1 MDHRQLAFLC
11 ALARERHFGRAAVAC
26 NVTQPTLSARIKQ
39 LEEELGTP
47 LIRRGR
53 RFEGLT
59 AEGERVLKHARM
71 ILDEFDALRSEL
83 DADVPIFGRLSI
95 GSVPSALEEAT
106 AFMPRLRKAH
116 PGLAVML
123 RELPTGALAQGLETG
138 QLDIA
143 LGYLDSP
150 AMAGFAHR
158 PLYQEFPA
166 LVASPQHFQI
176 PERPEWNDLTR
187 YPLCLLTPEMQ
198 QRRLLDA
205 HLLDSGLA
213 VSPLFETDSIATLG
227 ELLHGGLGVTVLSDR
242 LVPQWASMNLAVRRL
257 PGSGAR
263 MGLLWRAGH
272 PRNRHLEAAL
282 EVWRGAIAERG
293 AA

>member
-11 ALARERHFGRAAVAC
+11 ALARERHFGRAAAAC
-26 NVTQPTLSARIKQ
+26 HVTQPTLSARIKQ

-59 AEGERVLKHARM
+59 AEGERVLKHARL

-83 DADVPIFGRLSI
+83 DGNAPVFGRLSV
-95 GSVPSALEEAT
+95 GAVPSALQDAA
-106 AFMPRLRKAH
+106 AFVPRLRRTH
-116 PGLAVML
+116 PGLSVTL
-123 RELPTGALAQGLETG
+123 RELASGALAQGLETG
-138 QLDIA
+138 DLDLA

-158 PLYQEFPA
+158 PLYQEYPT
-166 LVASPQHFQI
+166 LVAARDHFEL
-176 PERPEWNDLTR
+176 PRHPEWSDLAHF
-187 YPLCLLTPEMQ
+187 PLCLLTPEMQ

-213 VSPLFETDSIATLG
+213 VAPLVETDSIATLG
-227 ELLHGGLGVTVLSDR
+227 EMLCSGVGVTVLSDR
-242 LVPQWASMNLAVRRL
+242 LVSQWALLNLDVRRL
-257 PGSGAR
+257 PGGGAR

-282 EVWRGAIAERG
+282 EVWRGE
-293 AA
+293 AAGG

>member
-11 ALARERHFGRAAVAC
+11 ALARERHFGRAAAAC
-26 NVTQPTLSARIKQ
+26 HVTQPTLSARIKQ

-59 AEGERVLKHARM
+59 AEGERVLKHARL

-83 DADVPIFGRLSI
+83 DVDAPVFGRLSI
-95 GSVPSALEEAT
+95 GSVPSALDEAT
-106 AFMPRLRKAH
+106 AFLPRLRQAH
-116 PGLAVML
+116 PGLAVTL
-123 RELPTGALAQGLETG
+123 RELATGALAQGLETG
-138 QLDIA
+138 ELDLA

-158 PLYQEFPA
+158 PLYREYPA
-166 LVASPQHFQI
+166 LVASREHFEL
-176 PERPEWNDLTR
+176 PERPEWRDLTR
-187 YPLCLLTPEMQ
+187 FPLCLLTPEMQ
-198 QRRLLDA
+198 QRRLLDT

-213 VSPLFETDSIATLG
+213 VAPLFQTDSIAALG
-227 ELLHGGLGVTVLSDR
+227 EFLHSGLGVTVLSER
-242 LVPQWASMNLAVRRL
+242 LVSQWAELGLEVRRL
-257 PGSGAR
+257 PGGGAR
-263 MGLLWRAGH
+263 MGLLWRSGH

-282 EVWRGAIAERG
+282 DVWR
-293 AA
+293 AAGTSL